1 MIYPVAVEN
10 LTRYYGEHRGIIDV
24 SFTVDEGVVFG
35 FLGPNGAGKTT
46 LIRHLMGILKP
57 TSGRATIFGH
67 DCWNDRV
74 EVQQQVGFLPSDIQF
89 RERMTAGSLLEFYG
103 SFRPGSPYR
112 RRIKMLADRFD
123 LDLRRSV
130 QELSSGNRQ
139 KVGLIQAF
147 MHDTPLLIL
156 DEPTSGL
163 DPLKQQ
169 EFHALI
175 TEEQQ
180 RGKTIFL
187 SSHDLHE
194 VERIA
199 SHVGLIRGGE
209 LITIQEIN
217 DLRSQRQRQMDIT
230 LAEPACLENLRRLD
244 SVESLTVNDT
254 RTGATLRVSRPIL
267 PVLQELA
274 KLPVD
279 DLIFGPPDLESVFIG
294 FYDAEIPDAVLHV
307 EEEPR

>member
-1 MIYPVAVEN
+1 MSHPVEVRN

-24 SFTVDEGVVFG
+24 SFVVEEGSVFG

-57 TSGRATIFGH
+57 TSGTATVFGH
-67 DCWNDRV
+67 DCWEERAAV
-74 EVQQQVGFLPSDIQF
+74 KKFIGFLPSDLQF
-89 RERMTAGSLLEFYG
+89 RQRLTARRLLEFYG
-103 SFRPGSPYR
+103 GFRPERSYR
-112 RRIKMLADRFD
+112 QRIETLAERFD
-123 LDLRRSV
+123 LDLSRSV
-130 QELSSGNRQ
+130 HELSSGNRQ

-147 MHDTPLLIL
+147 MHDAPLLIL

-169 EFHALI
+169 EFISLVA
-175 TEEQQ
+175 EERQ

-199 SHVGLIRGGE
+199 THAGLIRDGE
-209 LITIQEIN
+209 LATVERID
-217 DLRSQRQRQMDIT
+217 DLRSQRRRHMDVI
-230 LAEPACLENLRRLD
+230 LSEPSNLDGLKRLEAVENLSASEDRTRVAM
-244 SVESLTVNDT
+244 SVSQ
-254 RTGATLRVSRPIL
+254 PIL
-267 PVLQELA
+267 PVLRELA

-279 DLIFGPPDLESVFIG
+279 DMTYGPPDLESVFITY
-294 FYDAEIPDAVLHV
+294 YDGSDRSASDANEGQAE
-307 EEEPR
+307 